1 MPQVDSV
8 NGGVEGVIRPASRRS
23 TASMFSLDTT
33 IRCTHTLS
41 IRRTSF
47 VIVKRLFWR
56 GMWVAEPEKP
66 IQSIQFMQ
74 PPFSSYEKIK
84 KGPSCVTCRLHHLM
98 ACTTFQPMT
107 LPGNCIRMKH
117 GCVTQRFLKTQ
128 KIMLRWSRWLIVR
141 LGMSLIFC
149 VNLGSKKTRLS
160 SLQEI
165 TVGRIDSKV
174 RNTRV
179 VFLDQMSTQR
189 MGLSFAVG
197 KAISMKAA

>member
-8 NGGVEGVIRPASRRS
+8 NGGVEGVIRQASRRS
-23 TASMFSLDTT
+23 MGLMSSLDTT

-47 VIVKRLFWR
+47 VIVKRSFWR

-74 PPFSSYEKIK
+74 QPFSSYETIK
-84 KGPSCVTCRLHHLM
+84 NGPSYVTCQSHRLM
-98 ACTTFQPMT
+98 ACTTFLPMT
-107 LPGNCIRMKH
+107 LLGNCIRTKH
-117 GCVTQRFLKTQ
+117 GCVTPRFLKTQ
-128 KIMLRWSRWLIVR
+128 KTMLQWFQWLIVR
-141 LGMSLIFC
+141 SGMSLIFC

-160 SLQEI
+160 SLPEI
-165 TVGRIDSKV
+165 TVGRIDLRA

-179 VFLDQMSTQR
+179 VFLDRMSTQR
-189 MGLSFAVG
+189 LGLSFAVG
-197 KAISMKAA
+197 KAISMKVA